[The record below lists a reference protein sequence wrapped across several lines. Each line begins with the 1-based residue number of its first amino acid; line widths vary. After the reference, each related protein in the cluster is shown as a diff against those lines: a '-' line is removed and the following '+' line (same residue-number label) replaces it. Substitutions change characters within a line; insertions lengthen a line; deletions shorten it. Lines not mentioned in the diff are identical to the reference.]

1 MFTYVRTGKQ
11 WVGYDDVGMIEHKSR
26 FIKDNGYGGGM
37 IWALDLDDFKG
48 QFCGCGKYPLL
59 TAINRVLRNYS
70 GGSSQCNPA
79 ATQFAYGSYL
89 QQYTPAAVV
98 YPWHYFYYK

>member
-1 MFTYVRTGKQ
+1 M
-11 WVGYDDVGMIEHKSR
+11 
-26 FIKDNGYGGGM
+26 DN
-37 IWALDLDDFKG
+37 FKG

-79 ATQFAYGSYL
+79 AAVVKTAPALSPAFFYGSSYL
-89 QQYTPAAVV
+89 QQQYTPVV
-98 YPWHYFYYK
+98 YPWNYVYYK